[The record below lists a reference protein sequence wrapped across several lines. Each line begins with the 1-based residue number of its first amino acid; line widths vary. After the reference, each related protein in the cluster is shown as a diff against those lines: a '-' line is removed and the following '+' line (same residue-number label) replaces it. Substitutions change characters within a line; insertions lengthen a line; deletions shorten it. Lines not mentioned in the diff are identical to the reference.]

1 MVVGGVGGAAPGESW
16 SSKAGWKKAELEK
29 KRKAWANQVEL
40 DKIKAGAAFDSM
52 PWDAAGSLP
61 AAQVP
66 ALLAE
71 VMGVGTDTLDADGY
85 GLVVNHALKVA
96 GLTEE
101 ADALPR
107 AALLDSVSK
116 YRYYLARRATIDKMF
131 AQFDLDENGK
141 LDRRELRKALQ
152 SREHKNTRA
161 VHSIVVELRVMKS
174 DIESILDDADA
185 NGDGHIDRSEMLPA
199 LAAWS
204 NIADMKIEKKKSAAC
219 ALQ

>member
-1 MVVGGVGGAAPGESW
+1 MVVGGVGCAAPG
-16 SSKAGWKKAELEK
+16 GRGGGRKAELEK

-52 PWDAAGSLP
+52 PWDAAGCLP

-152 SREHKNTRA
+152 SREDNRPSRA
-161 VHSIVVELRVMKS
+161 VHDIVVELRVMKS
-174 DIESILDDADA
+174 DIEWILDDADA
-185 NGDGHIDRSEMLPA
+185 NNDGCIERSEMLPA

-204 NIADMKIEKKKSAAC
+204 MLADMKIEKKKSAAC

>member
-1 MVVGGVGGAAPGESW
+1 MVVGGVGGAAPGGSW
-16 SSKAGWKKAELEK
+16 SSKPGWKKAELEK

-52 PWDAAGSLP
+52 PWDAAGCLP

-131 AQFDLDENGK
+131 AQFDLDANGK

-152 SREHKNTRA
+152 SREHKNTRT
-161 VHSIVVELRVMKS
+161 VHSIVVELRVMNS
-174 DIESILDDADA
+174 DIEAILDDADA
-185 NGDGHIDRSEMLPA
+185 NSDGCIDRSEMLPA

>member
-1 MVVGGVGGAAPGESW
+1 MVVGGVGGHAFG
-16 SSKAGWKKAELEK
+16 GTGNRGRRAELEK

-71 VMGVGTDTLDADGY
+71 VMGVGADTVDADGA
-85 GLVVNHALKVA
+85 GLVVNHARKVA
-96 GLTEE
+96 GVAEE
-101 ADALPR
+101 ADGLPR

-116 YRYYLARRATIDKMF
+116 YRYYLARRTTIDKMF

-174 DIESILDDADA
+174 DVEAILDDADA
-185 NGDGHIDRSEMLPA
+185 NDDGHIDRSEMLPA

>member
-1 MVVGGVGGAAPGESW
+1 MVVGGVGGAAPG
-16 SSKAGWKKAELEK
+16 GRGGGRRAELEK

-40 DKIKAGAAFDSM
+40 DKIKAGAAFDVM
-52 PWDAAGSLP
+52 PWDAAGCLP
-61 AAQVP
+61 TAQVP

-71 VMGVGTDTLDADGY
+71 VMGVGADTVDADGA
-85 GLVVNHALKVA
+85 GLVVNHARKVA
-96 GLTEE
+96 GVAEE
-101 ADALPR
+101 ADGLPR
-107 AALLDSVSK
+107 AALLASVSK

-152 SREHKNTRA
+152 SREDNIKNKRA

-185 NGDGHIDRSEMLPA
+185 NNDGCIERSEMLPA

-204 NIADMKIEKKKSAAC
+204 MLADMKIEKKKSAAC